1 MTVAAEDFDIS
12 VEDFDISV
20 VVDAPVHA
28 HVRVP
33 AQEEAEQDALLRI
46 FTVPK

>member
-20 VVDAPVHA
+20 VDAPVHA

-33 AQEEAEQDALLRI
+33 AQEAEEQDAQPRI
-46 FTVPK
+46 FTGPK